1 MTTVDTLITRIRYR
15 LYEPKNGISGES
27 ESLFFKDSE
36 LIEYMN
42 DAIADL
48 CEDTEIS
55 FKQFSYT
62 TLASQSAW
70 DLLTLTSNE
79 EMIELYNI
87 YYHLTS
93 DSDTTYRP
101 LLKQEITDLK
111 LYANDTTILMGQV
124 YNGMLYLN
132 RANTIGDEFL
142 INGKF
147 AKTTLTSGSNTF
159 PLDKLSETAVLFYV
173 TALGFYKREKFDS
186 GDKWMMLYQDKKSKI
201 NQHAKKL
208 IRTDSPDGM
217 LVYKNV
223 DFGYEQV
230 QFPITE

>member
-1 MTTVDTLITRIRYR
+1 MTTVATLITRIRYR
-15 LYEPKNGISGES
+15 LYEPKGNLTGES
-27 ESLFFKDSE
+27 DSLFFKDSE
-36 LIEYMN
+36 LIEYIN

-48 CEDTEIS
+48 CEDTEVN
-55 FKQFSYT
+55 FKQYTYT
-62 TLASQSAW
+62 TGASASSWQISTLVNSAE
-70 DLLTLTSNE
+70 L
-79 EMIELYNI
+79 IELYNI
-87 YYHLTS
+87 YYHLTT

-101 LLKQEITDLK
+101 LLKQDVTDLK
-111 LYANDTTILMGQV
+111 LYGNDNTIFMGQV
-124 YNGMLYLN
+124 YDGMLYLN
-132 RANTIGDEFL
+132 RANTIGDEFI

-147 AKTTLTSGSNTF
+147 AKTILTSTADTF
-159 PLDKLSETAVLFYV
+159 PLDKLCETAVLFYV

-186 GDKWMMLYQDKKSKI
+186 GDKWMMLYQDKKNKI
-201 NQHAKKL
+201 TQHAKKL